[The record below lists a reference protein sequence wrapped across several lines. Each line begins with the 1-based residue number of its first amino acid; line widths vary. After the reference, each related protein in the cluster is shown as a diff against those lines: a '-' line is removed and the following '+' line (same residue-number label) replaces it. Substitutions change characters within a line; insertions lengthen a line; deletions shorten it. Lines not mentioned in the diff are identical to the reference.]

1 MAQPWSLDRN
11 CTAWMTKA
19 PWADLAVPCILSLVL
34 TLCLFSTVSS
44 KCSAVLGCYCFQI
57 RITFKGVHC
66 SPDLNLGK
74 GDFPTSC
81 REETAEPKSH
91 RKSQEE
97 VGHQRKN
104 DHWNSQRSPEHIFGK
119 ALFSAPQW
127 YGLVC
132 SFWQRNKGGLS
143 LTEEMVLVEELHLPA
158 QLSLITQCK
167 PPASRWGDRG
177 HLWTRQERRQK
188 QFNKEQG
195 ELSKR
200 VNIKES
206 TQGRWVGFHKTLH
219 VVYIVRLFH
228 PPGFP

>member
-1 MAQPWSLDRN
+1 MDFRN
-11 CTAWMTKA
+11 H
-19 PWADLAVPCILSLVL
+19 PPNQGPHGLWA
-34 TLCLFSTVSS
+34 TSTFPI
-44 KCSAVLGCYCFQI
+44 G
-57 RITFKGVHC
+57 
-66 SPDLNLGK
+66 GK
-74 GDFPTSC
+74 GKWNYGGHGEGMLGWISREKAYFLFHQDFTGSQSGGAKENKSRSGWRAEKTSLFHSPNLL
-81 REETAEPKSH
+81 RKKL
-91 RKSQEE
+91 KSQGSSEE
-97 VGHQRKN
+97 EGHYLGAEGRVLQTVTQL
-104 DHWNSQRSPEHIFGK
+104 HGVPELPS
-119 ALFSAPQW
+119 AELFCPE
-127 YGLVC
+127 
-132 SFWQRNKGGLS
+132 RNKGGLS